1 MTVVACHR
9 LSVLALI
16 PLLACN
22 GGTAPPG
29 APANVVKTGGDAQQW
44 YFNNTLPLPYG
55 VQVTD
60 ANASPV
66 PGIKVVWTIELGVG
80 SSLSAD
86 TTTTD
91 AAGLTSNTHTLSAAT
106 TYVVRATVEGLPPVI
121 FSATA
126 QAPPTSDSV
135 TVKDNLYD
143 KGTVVVKVNGSVTWG
158 WAGANNHSVTFGT
171 GNPTSPTQSTGTYT
185 LPFSTAGTF
194 DYHCK
199 VHGSGMSGKV
209 IVVN

>member
-1 MTVVACHR
+1 MTVTR
-9 LSVLALI
+9 LRRLFILALV

-22 GGTAPPG
+22 GGTEPPG
-29 APANVVKTGGDAQQW
+29 PPAQLAKVSGDGQQW
-44 YFNNTLPLPYG
+44 YFNNELPLAYT

-60 ANASPV
+60 ANGREV
-66 PGIKVVWTIELGVG
+66 PGVQVTWSIVLGTG
-80 SSLSAD
+80 SLSANP
-86 TTTTD
+86 TNTD
-91 AAGLTSNTHTLSAAT
+91 ASGIASTVHTLSAASV
-106 TYVVRATVEGLPPVI
+106 YVVTATVSGLPPVT
-121 FSATA
+121 FSTSAS
-126 QAPPTSDSV
+126 APPISDSV

-143 KGTVVVKVNGSVTWG
+143 KSTVVVKVNGSVTWG

-185 LPFSTAGTF
+185 LPFSTTGTF
-194 DYHCK
+194 DYHCL